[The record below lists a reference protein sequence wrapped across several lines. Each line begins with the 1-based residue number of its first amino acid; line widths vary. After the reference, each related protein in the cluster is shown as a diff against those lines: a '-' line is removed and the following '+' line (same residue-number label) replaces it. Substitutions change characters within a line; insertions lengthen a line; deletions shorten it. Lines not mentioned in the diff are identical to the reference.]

1 MEKGSFELLSIFL
14 LSFQLRNFTRQEL
27 CADDTRL
34 NFYLKSNETGDYV
47 INDNLDI
54 KRCDLVTLL
63 HITLSRSMNP
73 SLFILNN
80 SIVGRGSNDVAEI
93 IEKYRPY
100 EDNEA
105 TAQLILFSRSDVDY
119 RALFDH
125 PHTRIECRAGNI
137 VQTNQ

>member
-1 MEKGSFELLSIFL
+1 M
-14 LSFQLRNFTRQEL
+14 QEL

-47 INDNLDI
+47 ITDYLDI

-80 SIVGRGSNDVAEI
+80 TIVGRSSDDVAEI
-93 IEKYRPY
+93 IAKYRPH
-100 EDNEA
+100 EDDEA

-119 RALFDH
+119 SVVFNRAYK
-125 PHTRIECRAGNI
+125 RIECRAGNHNRWNI
-137 VQTNQ
+137 IPTNH